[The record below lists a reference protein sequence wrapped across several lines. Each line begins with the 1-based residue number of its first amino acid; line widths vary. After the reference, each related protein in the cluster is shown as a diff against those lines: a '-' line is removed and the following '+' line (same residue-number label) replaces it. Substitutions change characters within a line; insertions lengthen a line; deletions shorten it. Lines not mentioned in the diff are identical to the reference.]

1 MTPHLQLL
9 LELGFRKHGAWVA
22 TDTGIAYSLDVPFP
36 PYDEAL
42 YAFVGGTQVL
52 YVGKTGRHLK
62 KRFQGYQNPPK
73 TAKSGATTNINNK
86 RLIAE

>member
-52 YVGKTGRHLK
+52 YVGK
-62 KRFQGYQNPPK
+62 
-73 TAKSGATTNINNK
+73 
-86 RLIAE
+86 RLTRPGTLRTSRRKPIRQ